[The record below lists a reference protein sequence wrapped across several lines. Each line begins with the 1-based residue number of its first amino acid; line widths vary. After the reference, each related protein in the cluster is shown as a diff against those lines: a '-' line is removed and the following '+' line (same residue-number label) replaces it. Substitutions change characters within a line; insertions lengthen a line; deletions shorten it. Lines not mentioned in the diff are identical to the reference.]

1 MVKIGIT
8 SVKGKISSKNTNI
21 VPLIPPKSLLNR
33 KAEMGAQ
40 TASINSPI
48 PGTTYDSIPIKSNN
62 MHSHNGGSLL
72 ESDFIEG

>member
-1 MVKIGIT
+1 MIVKIGIT

-48 PGTTYDSIPIKSNN
+48 PGGKCTKMLDNQPLSP
-62 MHSHNGGSLL
+62 
-72 ESDFIEG
+72 